1 MNKFILWLKGVF
13 GGRLWVIL
21 TTILDKAKVAAFE
34 ALEEVAREIITE
46 LMHSD
51 LSGDDKRKAAFQR
64 IKLKAIAK
72 GIDVKDKFIYWTIET
87 IYQDIK
93 R

>member
-13 GGRLWVIL
+13 GGRLWAIL
-21 TTILDKAKVAAFE
+21 TAIFNQAKTEVFL
-34 ALEEVAREIITE
+34 ALEGVARDAIKE
-46 LMHSD
+46 LMESD
-51 LSGDDKRKAAFQR
+51 LSNDEKRRAVFER
-64 IKLKAIAK
+64 IKFKALAK
-72 GIDVKDKFIYWTIET
+72 GLEVKDSFINFIIET